1 MTKLDFLT
9 ALCQVREDLETVR
22 LDTYHGGVEASR
34 ADARLLILGQRLDRL
49 LDAVPDLEDTP

>member
-9 ALCQVREDLETVR
+9 QLCQVREDLESCR
-22 LDTYHGGVEASR
+22 LDTYHGGVEASG

-49 LDAVPDLEDTP
+49 IDVVPDLEER